1 MPHVSIAR
9 IVWTLAIV
17 LVSGFA
23 LWRGARAERVIALSN
38 LGAWGASLL
47 LENRHNWLDPQ
58 WGVLLVDLA
67 FLAVLLAFAL
77 RNAANWL
84 LFAAAFQLLS
94 VVTHM
99 AIMVDGGVRA
109 RAYFQGLAIWSYLVL
124 ISLGVGVWVRW
135 RQDQAGVAA
144 IAPARR

>member
-1 MPHVSIAR
+1 MPQVSIAR

-17 LVSGFA
+17 LISAAA
-23 LWRGARAERVIALSN
+23 LWRGGRAERVIALAN

-47 LENRHNWLDPQ
+47 LENRSNWLDPQ
-58 WGVLLVDLA
+58 WGVLLVDIA
-67 FLAVLLAFAL
+67 FLGVLLAFAL

-94 VVTHM
+94 VVTHI

-124 ISLGVGVWVRW
+124 FSLGVGVWARW
-135 RQDQAGVAA
+135 RQLQADTDIA
-144 IAPARR
+144 APARR

>member
-17 LVSGFA
+17 LISGAA
-23 LWRGARAERVIALSN
+23 LWRGGRAERVIALAN

-47 LENRHNWLDPQ
+47 LENRTNWLDPQ
-58 WGVLLVDLA
+58 WGVLLVDIA

-77 RNAANWL
+77 RNAATWL

-94 VVTHM
+94 VVTHV

-124 ISLGVGVWVRW
+124 FSLGFGAWARW
-135 RQDQAGVAA
+135 RQPQADADTA
-144 IAPARR
+144 APARR